1 MVITFCDTCMHV
13 QLGVC
18 DTCLTT
24 QSLVNDIRT
33 YESLSPFIDDAKIV
47 DLSGK
52 DCIGGGAFTAITITF
67 QNCWQLRAH
76 ACFACQTNVIIS
88 QGNIAFIC
96 CTPPVVPV
104 ANVTYVFGAST
115 APGLI
120 GTIEADVTK
129 VRRYLTNKKVI
140 MCTTLTICCDSA
152 ACMADQT
159 YTLDSGCCPKSQT
172 PV

>member
-1 MVITFCDTCMHV
+1 MVTFCDTCMHV
-13 QLGVC
+13 QLASC
-18 DTCLTT
+18 ETCNLTQT
-24 QSLVNDIRT
+24 IVNAVRI
-33 YESLSPFIDDAKIV
+33 YESNTAFIDDAKIMDV
-47 DLSGK
+47 TGK
-52 DCIGGGAFTAITITF
+52 ECIGGGAFTAITITF
-67 QNCWQLRAH
+67 QNGWELRGF
-76 ACFACQTNVIIS
+76 CGFACQTNVIVS

-104 ANVTYVFGAST
+104 TNVTYVIGAST

-129 VRRYLTNKKVI
+129 VRRYLTNKKAI
-140 MCTTLTICCDSA
+140 CMTTLTICCDCAS
-152 ACMADQT
+152 CMADQT